1 VPHRVSIK
9 GTHPFSQNSL
19 SQSCIIISLRGHS
32 GGRKIKVAMYQSRFA
47 FLLLISFLL
56 VPLSLFSRE
65 IPPIVSSEW
74 LEQNRDN
81 PKVIIVDIRDSENY
95 RKGHIPGAVNTPYSL
110 WAVVNNGLLLELP
123 SDEALRDLLG
133 KSGIK
138 SDSAVVVVNKFDSD
152 FSRAD
157 ATRVAWTCIVAG
169 VKNAAVLDGGYERW
183 MSGNKPVTTNQINP
197 EMGEYSEPINRSLV
211 ALKSYVLG
219 NIGKS
224 VLVDNRTPE
233 DYFGITSGPGH
244 IKSAVNLPT
253 PWAFT
258 SDGRFRN
265 KEDLERMA
273 NGVVGEDKSKE
284 IIAYCGV
291 GGYASTWWFLLT
303 QLLGYHNV
311 KLYDGSIQEWLEDP
325 SAPVTAYRWK

>member
-1 VPHRVSIK
+1 
-9 GTHPFSQNSL
+9 
-19 SQSCIIISLRGHS
+19 
-32 GGRKIKVAMYQSRFA
+32 MYQSRFA
-47 FLLLISFLL
+47 FLLLISLLL

-74 LEQNRDN
+74 LEQNLDN
-81 PKVIIVDIRDSENY
+81 PKVIVVDIRDSENY
-95 RKGHIPGAVNTPYSL
+95 RKGHIPGAVNTPFSL
-110 WAVVNNGLLLELP
+110 WAVPNNGLSLELP

-157 ATRVAWTCIVAG
+157 ATRVAWTCILAG

-183 MSGNKPVTTNQINP
+183 MSDNKPVTTNQVNP
-197 EMGEYSEPINRSLV
+197 EMGEYAEPIDRSLV

-219 NIGKS
+219 KIGKS
-224 VLVDNRTPE
+224 VLVDSRTPE

-244 IKSAVNLPT
+244 IKSSVNLPT
-253 PWAFT
+253 PWVFT
-258 SDGRFRN
+258 SEGRFRN

-284 IIAYCGV
+284 IIIYCGV
-291 GGYASTWWFLLT
+291 GGYSATWWFLLT

-311 KLYDGSIQEWLEDP
+311 KLYDGSIEEWLKDP